1 MNSKQERAKKAIMK
15 VLNREVS
22 SHVEDFSEKIESIAG
37 KLVHRGKSMNLDL
50 SKIIGLLQS
59 LRIVRR
65 KKIKNHE
72 KKLVLSIIIASIIVT
87 SIGLFLKSYHKI
99 KEGSTAEEKIR
110 IFIESLELDK
120 LKDNPVIA
128 KIRNERI
135 Y

>member
-59 LRIVRR
+59 LRIV
-65 KKIKNHE
+65 
-72 KKLVLSIIIASIIVT
+72 
-87 SIGLFLKSYHKI
+87 
-99 KEGSTAEEKIR
+99 
-110 IFIESLELDK
+110 
-120 LKDNPVIA
+120 
-128 KIRNERI
+128 
-135 Y
+135 